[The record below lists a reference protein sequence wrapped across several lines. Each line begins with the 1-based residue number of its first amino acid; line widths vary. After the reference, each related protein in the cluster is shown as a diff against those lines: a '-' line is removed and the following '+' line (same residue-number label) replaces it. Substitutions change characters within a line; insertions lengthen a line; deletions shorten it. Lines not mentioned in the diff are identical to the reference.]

1 MSTFNEEEIKNEAR
15 ENFNNND
22 YDKAE
27 GLFARVLLSNSS
39 CIESLSCL
47 GVINMH
53 KNRFDFAKHFFL
65 KAVEIEKDNHILHYN
80 LGVVDQQLNNE
91 DEAIKNYNQSIVI
104 KKNVMS
110 YNNLAFIYWRKKEYE
125 KAINILKECTRF
137 EENLSVIAN
146 LSNFLLII
154 GNNIEAI
161 EYSSLA
167 LQPNQRFSLSPLVT
181 FCNALNRLKE
191 NEYPKNNAH
200 IIKTLQYILDT
211 GSERPIL
218 NTNFIKLVFKDFYN
232 EKIFKENN
240 LEKDIELNTKVISNL
255 VDNNSLIFKNDDFI
269 DLLTSKV
276 ISSYINK
283 NVISNKYLENIFVKL
298 RKFFLKEISENNLSK
313 DLDNFLCSLAIQCE
327 FNGYIWSI
335 DKEEEKLINNIKGL
349 SQEKLSFSKSIILSC
364 YENIAENQKVV
375 KIIKGNENKS
385 PQVKEILKIQL
396 ELPKILE
403 KEANKIK
410 SLDQI
415 KDKVSIKVRA
425 QYEDFPYPLW
435 KSRFFKDSA
444 QFNTRIDYK
453 AERLK
458 KLDRSE
464 NKQILVAGCGTGREA
479 IGMATI
485 YKNSKIYAI
494 DISLKSLA
502 YGLMKAKEDGINN
515 IEFIHSDILNLK
527 LLENEFDII
536 SCCGVLHHMKDPS
549 AGLKNLNSLLKNDG
563 VMKIALY
570 SSYARKNVA
579 LIKKYIH
586 KNKISNNIED
596 IRHLRNLIKKKKIA
610 ISDADQEDIEKS
622 VDFYSIN
629 ELRDLLFHPQEINY
643 NLKEIKEL
651 LDQCGL
657 SFIEFDNVYSDLKN
671 HYKSLF
677 PQDIKMNNLD
687 NWDQLEKQQE
697 KIFSAMYVFWAEKNY
712 EKKY

>member
-15 ENFNNND
+15 ENFNKND

-27 GLFARVLLSNSS
+27 GLFARVLLNNSN

-80 LGVVDQQLNNE
+80 LGVVNQQLNNE
-91 DEAIKNYNQSIVI
+91 DEAIKYYKQSIVI

-110 YNNLAFIYWRKKEYE
+110 YNNLAFIYWRKREYE
-125 KAINILKECTRF
+125 KAIDILKECTRF

-154 GNNIEAI
+154 GKNIEAI

-240 LEKDIELNTKVISNL
+240 LEKNIELNTKVISNL

-269 DLLTSKV
+269 NLLTSKV
-276 ISSYINK
+276 ISSYITK

-375 KIIKGNENKS
+375 KIIKDNENKS
-385 PQVKEILKIQL
+385 SQVKEILKIQL

-403 KEANKIK
+403 KEASKIK

-415 KDKVSIKVRA
+415 KDKVSIKVRT
-425 QYEDFPYPLW
+425 QYENFPYPLW
-435 KSRFFKDSA
+435 KSHFFKDSA
-444 QFNTRIDYK
+444 QFNTRIDYT

-479 IGMATI
+479 IGMAAI

-494 DISLKSLA
+494 DLSLKSLA

-515 IEFIHSDILNLK
+515 VEFIHSDILNLK

-596 IRHLRNLIKKKKIA
+596 IRDLRNLIKKKKIA

-622 VDFYSIN
+622 LDFYSIN

-651 LDQCGL
+651 LTQCGL
-657 SFIEFDNVYSDLKN
+657 SFLEFDNVYSNLKN